1 MRGVRNALGADGG
14 SMAPLFVR
22 RRLQV
27 DPELVAKGV
36 PAGSQRRI
44 GRFGNSFSKVS
55 SLSQDFVDLNEL
67 AESIR
72 ANVRRG
78 DLDQVM
84 SDLNEMTRSVTAM
97 VEFAMSVEGAPVVP
111 ASLVAETVFG
121 LLQKVHE
128 AVVRQSR
135 EAAGRNSND
144 AAILAMSVMGWPVDE
159 ELVERVRDQ
168 LAEGGPWRV
177 LAATKLKAIGH
188 PRFADDLARALLRE
202 REFEPAYSML
212 ALFVEGTDRHPDDA
226 AAHVLSLARDSMDRD
241 AVSRLLAANA
251 GRK

>member
-1 MRGVRNALGADGG
+1 M
-14 SMAPLFVR
+14 
-22 RRLQV
+22 
-27 DPELVAKGV
+27 VAKGV

-84 SDLNEMTRSVTAM
+84 SDLNEMTVRHGDGRIRHV
-97 VEFAMSVEGAPVVP
+97 VEGAPVVP

-159 ELVERVRDQ
+159 ELVEG
-168 LAEGGPWRV
+168 A
-177 LAATKLKAIGH
+177 
-188 PRFADDLARALLRE
+188 
-202 REFEPAYSML
+202 
-212 ALFVEGTDRHPDDA
+212 
-226 AAHVLSLARDSMDRD
+226 
-241 AVSRLLAANA
+241 
-251 GRK
+251 